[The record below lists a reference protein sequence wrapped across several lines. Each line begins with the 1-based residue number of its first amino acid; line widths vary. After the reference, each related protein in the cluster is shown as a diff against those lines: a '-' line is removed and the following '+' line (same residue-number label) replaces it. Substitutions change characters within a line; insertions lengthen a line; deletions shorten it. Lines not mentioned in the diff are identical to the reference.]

1 MRRASRLSFTPGTAL
16 ALVALFFAL
25 GGSAF
30 AVGERIQAPSVA
42 QQRCTNGAVRGVATV
57 TGVPSQGIANV
68 PDRFVGTGNLFA
80 RKFNCTGKAVQVR
93 RVETG
98 VFEIRFVGISGAS
111 AVASAFADDVYTTV
125 RNGSGGSFILTMHP
139 AGRDDRV
146 DVAFTVVVV

>member
-1 MRRASRLSFTPGTAL
+1 MKRARHLSITPGAAIGL
-16 ALVALFFAL
+16 IALFFAL

-30 AVGERIQAPSVA
+30 AVQDRAQGPAVA
-42 QQRCTNGAVRGVATV
+42 QQRCANGSVRGVALV
-57 TGVPSQGIANV
+57 TGIAAQGIANI
-68 PDRFVGTGNLFA
+68 PDGFTGAGNLFG

-111 AVASAFADDVYTTV
+111 GVGSATGDAVATVQPAPGGAFRVT
-125 RNGSGGSFILTMHP
+125 LHP

-146 DVAFTVVVV
+146 DIPFTLVVV